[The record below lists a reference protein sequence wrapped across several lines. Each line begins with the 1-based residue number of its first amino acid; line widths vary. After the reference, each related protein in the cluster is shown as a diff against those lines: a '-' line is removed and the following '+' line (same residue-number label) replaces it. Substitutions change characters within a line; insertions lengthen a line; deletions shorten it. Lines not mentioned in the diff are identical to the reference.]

1 MPTYDKN
8 FKGLIDEVKK
18 TNLILENQNEGQ
30 ENKLDALATAQNKTA
45 GEIEKGNSEQEIS
58 AKKQLALDKISAEEE
73 KKANKALIDAEKRK
87 EFVQKLKSRA
97 LSLAK
102 KAPSALLN
110 SARSVVDN
118 ALMRK
123 LGSAASK
130 VASATKKGFFTILKR
145 LIQGGLV
152 LAGIVALDKF
162 INSKYFPMMIK
173 FLKEDLIPGIKKFA
187 TYLITDFSGD
197 LKTLLVGEKGEWNK
211 PTGGIF
217 GTIQSIFR
225 FINNGICLAQDLF
238 TKDNTGGK
246 FRTTVS
252 SFFSLIG
259 AIFDFNKR
267 EDGTYFSNI
276 KEKFGVFAT
285 DLFCLFEGFARV
297 VGELLG
303 YTTKNENFFAGVKE
317 DLIAFTV
324 SKFKELVGFLGEAF
338 AEAFPGIA
346 KVLNIKS
353 SQHKAL
359 EKFNKDNI
367 IGVGAKLLSPEK
379 KMEKLQLL
387 KAIPYNRTFEQN
399 AEIMNLTKELL
410 GNKVDAGLTVG
421 ELFKGTL
428 HNLFK
433 EGIVSKEEGKLIQ
446 KQLSN
451 TPGLNV
457 AGFKFL
463 ASKIVDGFKF
473 AKENTPSLREQE
485 PDFLK
490 IRGDLPNGN
499 ILDENLNI
507 YSKKDIEGA
516 INDRV
521 LRQLA
526 KKKENAIDRDKTMKD
541 IEAFNIITQNTITKN
556 DNHSNK
562 LEFTSSADGF
572 LTNYSQGITIY

>member
-324 SKFKELVGFLGEAF
+324 SEFKKLVGFLGEAF
-338 AEAFPGIA
+338 AAAFPGIA

-359 EKFNKDNI
+359 EKFEKDNI
-367 IGVGAKLLSPEK
+367 IRDSSGLLSPEK
-379 KMEKLQLL
+379 KMEKLKLL
-387 KAIPYNRTFEQN
+387 KAIPYNRTGEQN
-399 AEIMNLTKELL
+399 AEIMSLTKELL
-410 GNKVDAGLTVG
+410 GNRVDAGLTLK
-421 ELFKGTL
+421 ELAKGTL
-428 HNLFK
+428 YNIFNK
-433 EGIVSKEEGKLIQ
+433 GIVSEVEGELIK
-446 KQLSN
+446 KQLKN

-457 AGFKFL
+457 AGIKFL
-463 ASKIVDGFKF
+463 TSKIGDAFNL

-485 PDFLK
+485 PSFLK
-490 IRGDLPNGN
+490 IRGDKPTGN
-499 ILDENLNI
+499 ILDSSSDI
-507 YSKKDIEGA
+507 YSRAEITKA
-516 INDRV
+516 INDKV

-526 KKKENAIDRDKTMKD
+526 KKKQKELDFNETMD
-541 IEAFNIITQNTITKN
+541 NIGATNIITQNTFNKAG
-556 DNHSNK
+556 DFSNK

-572 LTNYSQGITIY
+572 LNNLSTAH

>member
-97 LSLAK
+97 LNLAK

-303 YTTKNENFFAGVKE
+303 YTTDNKNFFAGVKE

-359 EKFNKDNI
+359 EEFIKKNPEIEAYPSSDN
-367 IGVGAKLLSPEK
+367 LSQEK
-379 KMEKLQLL
+379 KMEKLKLL
-387 KAIPYNRTFEQN
+387 KAIPYNRTIGQD
-399 AEIMNLTKELL
+399 AELLRLSKELL
-410 GNKVDAGLTVG
+410 GNRVDSGLSAKDLLLAFNYN
-421 ELFKGTL
+421 LFKG
-428 HNLFK
+428 
-433 EGIVSKEEGKLIQ
+433 GIVSKEEGERIEKELDDGTGFNIKGMKFTLDKIGSIIKPFITLARTDTN
-446 KQLSN
+446 KQLKDQD
-451 TPGLNV
+451 L
-457 AGFKFL
+457 
-463 ASKIVDGFKF
+463 SK
-473 AKENTPSLREQE
+473 
-485 PDFLK
+485 
-490 IRGDLPNGN
+490 N
-499 ILDENLNI
+499 ILSTDYDF
-507 YSKKDIEGA
+507 YSPEDIDKA
-516 INDRV
+516 INNRV

-526 KKKENAIDRDKTMKD
+526 KKNQNTIDRDKTMKD
-541 IEAFNIITQNTITKN
+541 IEAFNIINSYSNITKN
-556 DNHSNK
+556 DNFESK